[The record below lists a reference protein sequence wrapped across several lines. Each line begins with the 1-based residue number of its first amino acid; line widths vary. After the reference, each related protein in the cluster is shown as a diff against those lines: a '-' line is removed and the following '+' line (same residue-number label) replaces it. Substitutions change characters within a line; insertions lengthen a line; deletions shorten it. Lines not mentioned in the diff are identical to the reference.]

1 MKAAGRLLRAAALAA
16 TSGWAALALH
26 YGGSPSGVRDG
37 LALAYALAGALLL
50 WLGWRRQWAR
60 LGLLAL
66 FGLVLAWWLS
76 LAPRNDRDWQPDVAV
91 LPWVEV
97 AGDAL
102 TVHGVRD
109 NDYRTG
115 QDYMVRHE
123 DRTYSLAG
131 LRTLD
136 LFLVYWGS
144 PWIAHTILSFGFDDG
159 RYLAISIETRKEKGE
174 EYSAVAGFFRRYE
187 LIYVVADERDVIRLR
202 TNYRGEDV
210 YLYRLRGAPERARA
224 LLLRYAGRINEL
236 RERPE
241 WYNAL
246 TQNCTT
252 AIPRQ
257 SGTRSWRNWKLLANG
272 HLDEL
277 AYEIGAIDTSQP
289 FAELR
294 ARSRVNERA
303 RAAADGPDFSRRIRE
318 GLPGLAP

>member
-1 MKAAGRLLRAAALAA
+1 MR
-16 TSGWAALALH
+16 
-26 YGGSPSGVRDG
+26 Y
-37 LALAYALAGALLL
+37 
-50 WLGWRRQWAR
+50 
-60 LGLLAL
+60 
-66 FGLVLAWWLS
+66 
-76 LAPRNDRDWQPDVAV
+76 
-91 LPWVEV
+91 
-97 AGDAL
+97 
-102 TVHGVRD
+102 
-109 NDYRTG
+109 
-115 QDYMVRHE
+115 E
-123 DRTYSLAG
+123 DRRYSLAQ
-131 LRTLD
+131 LRTMD
-136 LFLVYWGS
+136 LFRSYWGA
-144 PWIAHTILSFGFDDG
+144 PPFAHTILSFGFDDG
-159 RYLAISIETRKEKGE
+159 RFLAISVEARKEGGE
-174 EYSAVAGFFRRYE
+174 EYSALAGFFKQYE